1 MASGSALTTEEEK
14 KGSIQKQQVYE
25 AEKHQHV
32 LAIRTM
38 SSEGLQNEEDLDEK
52 CIPSQLVGYQVKHRQ
67 QEQHQLD
74 YSHHH
79 QQQ

>member
-1 MASGSALTTEEEK
+1 
-14 KGSIQKQQVYE
+14 
-25 AEKHQHV
+25 
-32 LAIRTM
+32 M

-67 QEQHQLD
+67 QEHHQFD

-79 QQQ
+79 QQQQRPQVHSQRQTISMSDSIQPPKVSHFTSMMSGKPS